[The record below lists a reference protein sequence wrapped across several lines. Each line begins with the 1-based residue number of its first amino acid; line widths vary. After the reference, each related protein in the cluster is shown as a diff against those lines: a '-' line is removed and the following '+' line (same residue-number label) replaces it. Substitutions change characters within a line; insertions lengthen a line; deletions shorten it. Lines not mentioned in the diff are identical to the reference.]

1 MNTLK
6 KQKYLKNILEMQA
19 EIVSENMVGFEHLT
33 NKTDSVI
40 LDHSK
45 TTEEY
50 GRNEMQ
56 FKKGEW

>member
-1 MNTLK
+1 MNPLK
-6 KQKYLKNILEMQA
+6 KEKYLKNILEMQV

-33 NKTDSVI
+33 NKAGSVT